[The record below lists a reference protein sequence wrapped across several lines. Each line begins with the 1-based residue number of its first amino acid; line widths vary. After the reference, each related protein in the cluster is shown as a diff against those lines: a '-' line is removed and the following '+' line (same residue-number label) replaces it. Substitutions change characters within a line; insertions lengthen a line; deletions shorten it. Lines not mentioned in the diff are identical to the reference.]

1 MLQTCREQGLHRI
14 DPVRFA
20 FIEALARRSAGHAG
34 EARRLLDERLARL
47 VDAYAR
53 QAQEAGQA
61 HEGGQNPD
69 AARKGGTGGGLRGLL
84 DRLEA
89 GRTALS
95 EAGGDADVLDYFRTL
110 WAGLRVGS
118 ELRQAMENVPENA
131 GPLNSIHL
139 VHQSLQLMHELA
151 PDYLRHFLSYADT
164 LSCLER
170 MSGADLLLAKGVPS
184 RGESPK
190 KAGKSRSG

>member
-1 MLQTCREQGLHRI
+1 MSSRPAWLRRAWFVATLGVATLSGCSKPPPEPPPARPGRSSPG
-14 DPVRFA
+14 DGAGCWPV
-20 FIEALARRSAGHAG
+20 
-34 EARRLLDERLARL
+34 
-47 VDAYAR
+47 
-53 QAQEAGQA
+53 
-61 HEGGQNPD
+61 
-69 AARKGGTGGGLRGLL
+69 
-84 DRLEA
+84 
-89 GRTALS
+89 
-95 EAGGDADVLDYFRTL
+95 GGDADVLDYFRTL